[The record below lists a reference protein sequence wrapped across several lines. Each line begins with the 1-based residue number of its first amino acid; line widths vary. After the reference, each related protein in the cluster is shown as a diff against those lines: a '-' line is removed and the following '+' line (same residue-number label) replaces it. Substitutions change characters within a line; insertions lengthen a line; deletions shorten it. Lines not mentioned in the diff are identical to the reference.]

1 MDRKELSV
9 AVTEEKYLEV
19 NVKSHLILPFRED
32 LRLQGFITSR
42 QLPYQRTGDRV
53 WVAGRLTLVHTP
65 PTKTGIRVMFITLE
79 DKFGLIDLVLLPEK
93 QSLYAK
99 KLLSNLL
106 CLCRGKVRRLGKG
119 DTSVMVEE
127 VMDVKEF
134 YRRIRKSRTS

>member
-19 NVKSHLILPFRED
+19 NVRSHLILPFRED

-65 PTKTGIRVMFITLE
+65 PTKSRIRVMFITLE
-79 DKFGLIDLVLLPEK
+79 DEFGLIDLVLLPEK
-93 QSLYAK
+93 QSLYAR

-119 DTSVMVEE
+119 DVSLVVEE
-127 VMDVKEF
+127 LMDVKEF

>member
-19 NVKSHLILPFRED
+19 NVRSHLILPFRED

-42 QLPYQRTGDRV
+42 QLPYRRTGDRV

-65 PTKTGIRVMFITLE
+65 PTKSGIRVMFITLE
-79 DKFGLIDLVLLPEK
+79 DEFGLIDLVLLPEK
-93 QSLYAK
+93 QSLYAR

-119 DTSVMVEE
+119 DVSLVVEE